1 MSHCLA
7 PPSLLTEGGGW
18 CYHPRDMRKQNT
30 YLVWLNWPI
39 GAFRLNARSQAALAR
54 LLPAGARLVVARGER
69 AFLRALPEATHA
81 ICWNFDKA
89 WFARA
94 PRLRVLATP
103 AAGRELL
110 PTDAELPPGV
120 TRVNG
125 AFHGQ
130 IMCETVLACI
140 LAHARGLYRAYDFQR
155 EGALWPRAEMSPFCS
170 RVAGTRAVILGYGK
184 IGRMVGARLEALG
197 VSVTGIR
204 RRNAADLLPA
214 LKTADWLRRAP
225 APRRARER
233 RARQRG
239 GRDGTRG
246 RAPPPPHRGRVPRR
260 VQTRTSHG
268 GLSARGRLAWTRPP
282 AAHVRVR
289 TRVPSALFPGTRQRR
304 MVEMNARYDVNG
316 VEETWEVAK
325 AFAAE
330 LKPGDV
336 VCLEGDLGAGKTT
349 FTQGVAAALGA
360 KRPVTSPTFCL
371 VVEHPTERLLLV
383 HMDLYRLHDADDVL
397 TIGWEDY
404 LSRGAVLFVEWP
416 DRAGDLIPAAARH
429 VRFALGDSEEARII
443 EFAP

>member
-39 GAFRLNARSQAALAR
+39 GAFRLNARSRAVLER

-214 LKTADWLRRAP
+214 LKTADWLVVVLPADTGTDNLVNRRVLA
-225 APRRARER
+225 ALPRRAVLVNVGRGNAVDEAALADALR
-233 RARQRG
+233 RR
-239 GRDGTRG
+239 
-246 RAPPPPHRGRVPRR
+246 
-260 VQTRTSHG
+260 
-268 GLSARGRLAWTRPP
+268 RLAGAYLDVFKKEPLTPDSP
-282 AAHVRVR
+282 LAADLPGLVRL
-289 TRVPSALFPGTRQRR
+289 PHMS
-304 MVEMNARYDVNG
+304 
-316 VEETWEVAK
+316 
-325 AFAAE
+325 AFAPEYLPLFFQE
-330 LKPGDV
+330 LAD
-336 VCLEGDLGAGKTT
+336 AGWLK
-349 FTQGVAAALGA
+349 
-360 KRPVTSPTFCL
+360 
-371 VVEHPTERLLLV
+371 
-383 HMDLYRLHDADDVL
+383 
-397 TIGWEDY
+397 
-404 LSRGAVLFVEWP
+404 
-416 DRAGDLIPAAARH
+416 
-429 VRFALGDSEEARII
+429 
-443 EFAP
+443 